1 MISDPMSKNLYS
13 LLYRKIMY
21 FHFGAVDRAW
31 LAQSVERWTFNPT
44 VAGSSPASG
53 LILLLFALLV
63 THLTFCSRRRILIHS
78 MSQMGKNGSQRE
90 KMMKYAI
97 WNKLPVGS
105 V

>member
-1 MISDPMSKNLYS
+1 
-13 LLYRKIMY
+13 MY
-21 FHFGAVDRAW
+21 FYFGTDDRAW

-53 LILLLFALLV
+53 LYLLLFFALMS
-63 THLTFCSRRRILIHS
+63 HLTFCSRRRILIHL
-78 MSQMGKNGSQRE
+78 MSQSMGKNGSHRE
-90 KMMKYAI
+90 KMMKDAI